1 MTATRILSFIIAAA
15 LLLSVSC
22 NKPAGDA
29 TDGGTTVSETQQSD
43 QQMADAGNA
52 DSGMEQDNP
61 GEGSETDS
69 SASARRLPDFSFRSS
84 EGEVLAVSS
93 FYGKPLVINFWG
105 DWCPPC
111 INELPALN
119 DVYKERKAEFEM
131 LAISVDSTAAED
143 FWKQN
148 AFEIPM
154 YHSVDAKEKLGL
166 MAFPATFFL
175 NEEGSIVGYVTG
187 EMSRED
193 FETRLKT
200 ILRQD
205 G

>member
-1 MTATRILSFIIAAA
+1 MKATRILSFIIAAA

-22 NKPAGDA
+22 NKPANDA
-29 TDGGTTVSETQQSD
+29 SDGGTTVSETQQTE
-43 QQMADAGNA
+43 QQIADA

-61 GEGSETDS
+61 GEGSEADS
-69 SASARRLPDFSFRSS
+69 AASARRLPEFSFRSA
-84 EGEVLAVSS
+84 EGDILAVSS

-111 INELPALN
+111 IDELPALN
-119 DVYKERKAEFEM
+119 EVYKERKAEFEM
-131 LAISVDSTAAED
+131 LAISVDSLAAED

-148 AFEIPM
+148 GYEIPM
-154 YHSVDAKEKLGL
+154 YHNVDAKEKLGL
-166 MAFPATFFL
+166 SAYPSTFFL
-175 NEEGSIVGYVTG
+175 NAEGSIVGFVTG
-187 EMSRED
+187 DMTRED

-205 G
+205 S